1 MLKDK
6 SESVKV
12 VVRCRP
18 LGNKEMEE
26 QRECIV
32 NVDMNA
38 CFIQVYN
45 PQNIK
50 EIKSFTFDHTYDWRA
65 TQELIFNQTALPI
78 L

>member
-1 MLKDK
+1 MLKNK

-18 LGNKEMEE
+18 LGNKEMED

-50 EIKSFTFDHTYDWRA
+50 DRLHILLQIIFYIQSNSFAYFRKYNGRV
-65 TQELIFNQTALPI
+65 
-78 L
+78 

>member
-18 LGNKEMEE
+18 LGSKEMEE

-38 CFIQVYN
+38 CFIQVYLTEYYI
-45 PQNIK
+45 NIGFYQTHN
-50 EIKSFTFDHTYDWRA
+50 SP
-65 TQELIFNQTALPI
+65 FNSHSIAGVAR
-78 L
+78 